1 VQFKDYTSSPIGF
14 GIAVFCMVA
23 PGNPEYQRETYARF
37 YDEFASAGEF
47 NVPCDRAFAS
57 QRHSRN
63 SWNVYIGK
71 QLNRNAIVL
80 LRVTNAIDGANFRSS
95 SCKKR

>member
-1 VQFKDYTSSPIGF
+1 MQFKDYTSSPIGF

-37 YDEFASAGEF
+37 YDEFASSGEF

-57 QRHSRN
+57 SKAFTELVERCI
-63 SWNVYIGK
+63 VK

-80 LRVTNAIDGANFRSS
+80 SRATTAIVGGSFR
-95 SCKKR
+95 